1 MKHHLLASVA
11 LSLTLAACSS
21 TPPSFGD
28 KLAQRSEKADTM
40 AKQWNQGQSDV
51 AKGEKLIKKGQD
63 LLADGQKDQKKG
75 QSMIE
80 EGQQLVENG
89 KKQMAA
95 SEAAY
100 QDMRSNPIPIS
111 AKP

>member
-1 MKHHLLASVA
+1 MNYHLLAGLA
-11 LSLTLAACSS
+11 LSLSLAACSS

-28 KLAQRSEKADTM
+28 HLAQRSAKADAI
-40 AKQWNQGQSDV
+40 AKQWKDGEAAV
-51 AKGEKLIKKGQD
+51 AKGNKLLKKGQE
-63 LLADGQKDQKKG
+63 LVEDGQKDQKKG
-75 QSMIE
+75 QSLIE

-89 KKQMAA
+89 KKQMAD

-100 QDMRSNPIPIS
+100 QDMRSNPIPPT